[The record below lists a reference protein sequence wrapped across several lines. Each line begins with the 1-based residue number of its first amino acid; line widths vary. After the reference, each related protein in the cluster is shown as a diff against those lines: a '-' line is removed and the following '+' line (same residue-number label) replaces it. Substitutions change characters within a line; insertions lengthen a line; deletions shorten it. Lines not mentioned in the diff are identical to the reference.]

1 MAAAYEVP
9 EKEVR
14 PLLTFIQE
22 IRESR
27 NKFPVGTPDYNMRDQ
42 VLDTLLYQFASLFTD
57 GSGILHEK
65 FEVKTECDGY
75 GPPPRPTL
83 SRYAFDIA
91 KKLRDAIPG
100 PENVTPLDVKTP
112 PKL

>member
-1 MAAAYEVP
+1 MAAAYEVQ

-14 PLLTFIQE
+14 PLLTFIHE

-27 NKFPVGTPDYNMRDQ
+27 NKFAIGSADYNIRDQ
-42 VLDTLLYQFASLFTD
+42 VLDTLLSQFASTFTD

-65 FEVKTECDGY
+65 YEVKTEYDGY

-83 SRYAFDIA
+83 SHYSFDIA
-91 KKLRDAIPG
+91 GKLRDAIPG
-100 PENVTPLDVKTP
+100 SENYTEDNVKTP

>member
-1 MAAAYEVP
+1 MAVAYEVE

-27 NKFPVGTPDYNMRDQ
+27 NKFPIGSHAYNMRDQ
-42 VLDTLLYQFASLFTD
+42 VLDTLLSQFATTFTD

-65 FEVKTECDGY
+65 YELQIDNHEY
-75 GPPPRPTL
+75 GPPSRCTL
-83 SRYAFDIA
+83 THYAFDIA
-91 KKLRDAIPG
+91 RKLRDAIPG
-100 PENVTPLDVKTP
+100 AENYTEDYVKTP

>member
-1 MAAAYEVP
+1 MAAAYEVQ

-27 NKFPVGTPDYNMRDQ
+27 NKFTIGSPDYIMRDQ
-42 VLDTLLYQFASLFTD
+42 VLDTLLYKFASTFTD

-65 FEVKTECDGY
+65 YEVKTECHGY
-75 GPPPRPTL
+75 GPPSRPTL
-83 SRYAFDIA
+83 SHYAFDIVG
-91 KKLRDAIPG
+91 KLRDAIPG
-100 PENVTPLDVKTP
+100 VENYTEDYVKTP

>member
-14 PLLTFIQE
+14 PLLMFIHE

-27 NKFPVGTPDYNMRDQ
+27 NQFAIGSPEYKIRDQ
-42 VLDTLLYQFASLFTD
+42 VLDTLLSQFAATFTD
-57 GSGILHEK
+57 GSGIIHEK
-65 FEVKTECDGY
+65 YEVKTEYDGY

-83 SRYAFDIA
+83 SHYAFNIA
-91 KKLRDAIPG
+91 EKLRDAVPG
-100 PENVTPLDVKTP
+100 PENVTPHHVKTP